1 MHTKVGFR
9 HAKKKKKNTTA
20 FNSHHTD
27 ALEKLEMKDLSGSL
41 TIPSSSLSFG
51 ALWSSL
57 LGN

>member
-1 MHTKVGFR
+1 MQ
-9 HAKKKKKNTTA
+9 KKKKKNTTA